1 MIGSLSGGEKSKLQ
15 FMLLM
20 LSGANTLLL
29 DEPIN
34 HLDIDSMKVVE
45 QVLHDFKGALIV
57 ISHDRY
63 FLSQVVNKIVYLKD
77 RQIKE
82 FRGTVDEYLAM

>member
-1 MIGSLSGGEKSKLQ
+1 
-15 FMLLM
+15 M

-45 QVLHDFKGALIV
+45 QVLHDFSGSLMV

-63 FLSQVVNKIVYLKD
+63 FLSRVINKIVYLKE
-77 RQIKE
+77 KGLHE
-82 FRGTVDEYLAM
+82 FRGTVDEYIAMSAGS